1 MSKYNKNSMALLKVK
16 KVKIVIKYSM
26 ALLKVK
32 KVKNS
37 NKI

>member
-16 KVKIVIKYSM
+16 KVKNSNKNSM

-32 KVKNS
+32 KVK
-37 NKI
+37 K